1 MWDWMRKVTK
11 RRRRAP
17 RPALNTGPVQLAQGT
32 PWSVRTRGDEPL
44 MLTCAEG
51 TLWLTR
57 EGDARDYVLWP
68 GDTLRLE
75 HAGHVV
81 VQALRPS
88 RFCLTA
94 QSPSRRTG
102 EAGRS

>member
-1 MWDWMRKVTK
+1 MWDWMRTVVK
-11 RRRRAP
+11 RLRRGT
-17 RPALNTGPVQLAQGT
+17 RPARNTGPVRLAPGD
-32 PWSVRTRGDEPL
+32 PWSVRTHSSEPL
-44 MLTCAEG
+44 TLTCAEG

-57 EGDARDYVLWP
+57 EGDTRDYVLRP

-94 QSPSRRTG
+94 P
-102 EAGRS
+102 